1 MNCMKSLL
9 MGIGCCL
16 FTLPIYPPPLWSQN
30 EIVSRKADLNV
41 KTSRPD
47 ERVIV
52 RPATNSQLRS
62 GDITFPDGHQAF
74 EIADDWSSL
83 TFSLINY
90 RSDYTRHQVFYPSN
104 VLRIPIGTKIYSI
117 SLQVWCREP
126 ISSHG
131 DMRISLG
138 EISDE
143 NIPEYEYIE
152 SLEAYYEGS
161 DLINIDNN
169 SQSQVITYSFKE
181 AYVYNGGCL
190 IVDFFLTTKEN
201 EFSGW
206 VEGYGNEF
214 NGIYNLGCNWNEG
227 EEPYPYQYDQKPDV
241 ALEVEFPNDTPI
253 PYMPFSER
261 EQILGYASVGS
272 STTASYVTIENKG
285 GSDFTVSGL
294 DGSSHFR
301 LSNNNITVPAGSSK
315 QVGLV
320 FTPQSEGTWEE
331 NVSLVTSAGNLDL
344 TLTGTTYRQAPYKQ
358 EVVSSDNL
366 GDQLWDDR
374 KTITELSVSGTIGYN
389 DRGFFTEMPYL
400 VNLDMSTAV
409 TDMTDWW
416 KNDPTE
422 LSQIEQLALP
432 QGLQRFDFNGMDNL
446 QKLILPIG
454 FEYIS
459 SALPRSL
466 TYLISFA
473 LNPPNVYRDA
483 YEQECHQYIETV
495 YVPANAVEN
504 WKNHYD
510 WREKEILP
518 ITDEVLSGNLRHI
531 NVRDDI
537 TYTSDN
543 YPTGEVLVNIRP
555 DMELE
560 TATAGLTNQ
569 APLDMTKLSMSYR
582 LQNRYEYNGDYDG
595 LYLEQGAY
603 SSFIN
608 ENEETTLQVAR
619 YTLQVQ
625 PYTWHYVSF
634 PFDVPVSALQAQ
646 DPSVGYVIRYYDG
659 KRRGEYGTDIYN
671 NWKDV
676 DPNGTLQAGQG
687 YIIQTEYPSSSD
699 LFTFTWESEGEAI
712 QSLLRT
718 GEIEIPL
725 SNYPS
730 EYTNNAN
737 WNFVGNPYPSFFNI
751 QAIDYNAP
759 IIIWNGEGYT
769 ALSLA
774 DDTYA
779 LRPME
784 AFFTQ
789 KPEGTSSMVFRP
801 EGRQTNADVT
811 GSSFRAMP
819 NPERKLV
826 NLRLVGESYTD
837 RSRIV
842 INPKAELSYELTCDA
857 GKWMSPNPKVP
868 QLYSL
873 GEEGQRYA
881 INERPAGSGQI
892 PLGLYIGEA
901 GSYTL
906 KIVSDETTPEVYLVD
921 KYTNEQVLLN
931 REAYA
936 FHAEA
941 GTIDDRFE
949 VRLSESV
956 TGNELSK
963 TDDPVRLYTQ
973 EGSLYIQ
980 VSEPSDVRIY
990 TAWGVLA
997 TECQLKAGTTKIDL
1011 PAGLYLV
1018 NLNQATTHKVFIH

>member
-1 MNCMKSLL
+1 M
-9 MGIGCCL
+9 
-16 FTLPIYPPPLWSQN
+16 
-30 EIVSRKADLNV
+30 V
-41 KTSRPD
+41 
-47 ERVIV
+47 
-52 RPATNSQLRS
+52 
-62 GDITFPDGHQAF
+62 
-74 EIADDWSSL
+74 
-83 TFSLINY
+83 INY
-90 RSDYTRHQVFYPSN
+90 SKISQRNQLFYPSD
-104 VLRIPIGTKIYSI
+104 VLCLPIGAKIHSVSVYFRTNEEACSRGKM
-117 SLQVWCREP
+117 Q
-126 ISSHG
+126 
-131 DMRISLG
+131 ISLG
-138 EISDE
+138 EIAD
-143 NIPEYEYIE
+143 NDIPETSEFVEGQITEY
-152 SLEAYYEGS
+152 YNGS
-161 DLINIDNN
+161 DLVD
-169 SQSQVITYSFKE
+169 QLQTQEYITYSFNTPYEYK
-181 AYVYNGGCL
+181 GSCL
-190 IVDFFLTTKEN
+190 ILDLYATTQEISTDIPISTYFN
-201 EFSGW
+201 EFKSIHNIRS
-206 VEGYGNEF
+206 V
-214 NGIYNLGCNWNEG
+214 G
-227 EEPYPYQYDQKPDV
+227 EYSQFPDTRKPNIT
-241 ALEVEFPNDTPI
+241 LEVEFPKDKAI
-253 PYMPFSER
+253 PYIPFQDR

-272 STTASYVTIENKG
+272 SSTTSYVMLENKG
-285 GSDFTVSGL
+285 GSAFTVSGL
-294 DGSSHFR
+294 EGSSHFS
-301 LSNNNITVPAGSSK
+301 LSQSDITVPAGSSE

-331 NVSLVTSAGNLDL
+331 NVSLVTSAGNLGL
-344 TLTGTTYRQAPYKQ
+344 TLTGTTYRQAPYER

-366 GDQLWDDR
+366 GDQLWEDR
-374 KTITELSVSGTIGYN
+374 ETITELSVSGTVGYN
-389 DRGFFTEMPYL
+389 DRGFFTEMPNL
-400 VNLDMSTAV
+400 VNLDMSTAI
-409 TDMTDWW
+409 TDITYWNRNVQTD
-416 KNDPTE
+416 

-432 QGLQRFDFNGMDNL
+432 QGLQRFEFNGMDNL

-454 FEYIS
+454 FEAIQY
-459 SALPRSL
+459 ALPQGL

-473 LNPPNVYRDA
+473 QNPPYVNRPEYI
-483 YEQECHQYIETV
+483 QYIETV
-495 YVPANAVEN
+495 YVPTNAVEN

-510 WREKEILP
+510 WRQKEILS
-518 ITDEVLSGNLRHI
+518 ITDEVLNGNLRHI
-531 NVRDDI
+531 TVRNDI
-537 TYTSDN
+537 AYTPDN
-543 YPTGEVLVNIRP
+543 YPTGEIQVNIRP

-569 APLDMTKLSMSYR
+569 APLNMNKLSMSYR
-582 LQNRYEYNGDYDG
+582 LQNRADYGGDYDG
-595 LYLEQGAY
+595 LYLEQGSY

-608 ENEETTLQVAR
+608 ENEEATLQAAR
-619 YTLQVQ
+619 YTLQVK
-625 PYTWHYVSF
+625 PRTWHYVAF
-634 PFDVPVSALQAQ
+634 PFDVPASTLQAQ
-646 DPSVGYVIRYYDG
+646 DPSVEYVIRYYDG
-659 KRRGEYGTDIYN
+659 ERRGSYGMDQKN

-676 DPNGTLQAGQG
+676 DPNGTLKAGQG
-687 YIIQTEYPSSSD
+687 YIIQTEYPSSSN
-699 LFTFTWESEGEAI
+699 LFTVTWESEEEAI
-712 QSLLRT
+712 QSLLRA

-725 SNYPS
+725 SDYPS
-730 EYTNNAN
+730 TYTNNAN

-759 IIIWNGEGYT
+759 IIIWNGNGYT
-769 ALSLA
+769 ALSLT

-789 KPEGTSSMVFRP
+789 KPEGTSSMVFQP

-811 GSSFRAMP
+811 GSSFRALP
-819 NPERKLV
+819 NPERKLL

-873 GEEGQRYA
+873 GEAGQRYA

-906 KIVSDETTPEVYLVD
+906 KIVPDETTPEVYLVD

-963 TDDPVRLYTQ
+963 TDDLVRLYTQ

-990 TAWGVLA
+990 TALGVLA

>member
-1 MNCMKSLL
+1 MHEVITDWDRLL
-9 MGIGCCL
+9 FIYIFCL
-16 FTLPIYPPPLWSQN
+16 PPPLWSQN
-30 EIVSRKADLNV
+30 ETVSRKADLNV
-41 KTSRPD
+41 KTTRPD
-47 ERVIV
+47 KRTIV

-104 VLRIPIGTKIYSI
+104 ALRIPIGTKIYSI

-227 EEPYPYQYDQKPDV
+227 EEPYPYQYDQKPDI
-241 ALEVEFPNDTPI
+241 ALEVEFPNDAPI
-253 PYMPFSER
+253 PYVPFSDR
-261 EQILGYASVGS
+261 EQILGYASVGAS
-272 STTASYVTIENKG
+272 STTSYVTLENKG
-285 GSDFTVSGL
+285 GSAFTVSGL
-294 DGSSHFR
+294 EGSSHFS
-301 LSNNNITVPAGSSK
+301 LSNSNITVQAGSSE

-331 NVSLVTSAGNLDL
+331 NVSLVTSAGNLGL
-344 TLTGTTYRQAPYKQ
+344 TLTGTTYRQAPYER

-366 GDQLWDDR
+366 GDQLWPDR
-374 KTITELSVSGTIGYN
+374 ETITELSVSGTVGYS
-389 DRGFFTEMPYL
+389 DQGFFTEMPNL
-400 VNLDMSTAV
+400 VNLDMSTAI
-409 TDMTDWW
+409 TDITNWW
-416 KNDPTE
+416 RDPAE

-432 QGLQRFDFNGMDNL
+432 QGLLRFEFEGMDNL

-537 TYTSDN
+537 AYTSDN

-560 TATAGLTNQ
+560 TAVAGLTNQ
-569 APLDMTKLSMSYR
+569 APLNMTKLSLSYR
-582 LQNRYEYNGDYDG
+582 LQDRADYGGDYDG
-595 LYLEQGAY
+595 LYLEQGSY

-608 ENEETTLQVAR
+608 ENEEATLQTAR
-619 YTLQVQ
+619 YTLQVE
-625 PYTWHYVSF
+625 PRTWHYVAF

-646 DPSVGYVIRYYDG
+646 DPSAEYVIRL
-659 KRRGEYGTDIYN
+659 K
-671 NWKDV
+671 
-676 DPNGTLQAGQG
+676 AGQG
-687 YIIQTEYPSSSD
+687 YIIQTEYPSSSN

-725 SNYPS
+725 SDYPS
-730 EYTNNAN
+730 TYTNNAN

-759 IIIWNGEGYT
+759 IIIWNGNGYT
-769 ALSLA
+769 ALSLT

-789 KPEGTSSMVFRP
+789 KPERTSSMVFRP

-842 INPKAELSYELTCDA
+842 INPKAKLSYELTCDA

-873 GEEGQRYA
+873 GEAGQRYA

>member
-1 MNCMKSLL
+1 MHEVITEWDRL
-9 MGIGCCL
+9 L
-16 FTLPIYPPPLWSQN
+16 FTNLTSLPTPPPLCSQN
-30 EIVSRKADLNV
+30 ETVNQIENLNV

-47 ERVIV
+47 DHIIV
-52 RPATNSQLRS
+52 RPAINTQLRS
-62 GDITFPDGHQAF
+62 SEITFPDGHQAF
-74 EIADDWSSL
+74 EIAGENNSSS
-83 TFSLINY
+83 TMVINY
-90 RSDYTRHQVFYPSN
+90 SKISQRNQLFYPSD
-104 VLRIPIGTKIYSI
+104 VLCLPIGAKIHSVSVYFRTNEEACSRGKM
-117 SLQVWCREP
+117 Q
-126 ISSHG
+126 
-131 DMRISLG
+131 ISLG
-138 EISDE
+138 EIAD
-143 NIPEYEYIE
+143 NDIPETSEFVEGQITEY
-152 SLEAYYEGS
+152 YNGS
-161 DLINIDNN
+161 DLVD
-169 SQSQVITYSFKE
+169 QLQTQEYITYSFNTPYEYK
-181 AYVYNGGCL
+181 GSCL
-190 IVDFFLTTKEN
+190 ILDLYATTQEISTDIPISTYFN
-201 EFSGW
+201 EFKSIHNIRS
-206 VEGYGNEF
+206 V
-214 NGIYNLGCNWNEG
+214 G
-227 EEPYPYQYDQKPDV
+227 EYSQFPDTRKPNIT
-241 ALEVEFPNDTPI
+241 LEVEFPKDKAI
-253 PYMPFSER
+253 PYIPFQDR

-272 STTASYVTIENKG
+272 SSTTSYVMLENKG
-285 GSDFTVSGL
+285 GSAFTVSGL
-294 DGSSHFR
+294 EGSSHFS
-301 LSNNNITVPAGSSK
+301 LSQSDITVPAGSSE

-331 NVSLVTSAGNLDL
+331 NVSLVTSAGNLGL
-344 TLTGTTYRQAPYKQ
+344 TLTGTTYRQAPYER

-366 GDQLWDDR
+366 GDQLWEDR
-374 KTITELSVSGTIGYN
+374 ETITELSVSGTVGYN
-389 DRGFFTEMPYL
+389 DRGFFTEMPNL
-400 VNLDMSTAV
+400 VNLDMSTAI
-409 TDMTDWW
+409 TDITYWNRNVQTD
-416 KNDPTE
+416 

-432 QGLQRFDFNGMDNL
+432 QGLQRFEFNGMDNL

-454 FEYIS
+454 FEAIQY
-459 SALPRSL
+459 ALPQGL

-473 LNPPNVYRDA
+473 QNPPYVNRPEYI
-483 YEQECHQYIETV
+483 QYIETV
-495 YVPANAVEN
+495 YVPTNAVEN

-510 WREKEILP
+510 WRQKEILS
-518 ITDEVLSGNLRHI
+518 ITDEVLNGNLRHI
-531 NVRDDI
+531 TVRNDI
-537 TYTSDN
+537 AYTPDN
-543 YPTGEVLVNIRP
+543 YPTGEIQVNIRP

-569 APLDMTKLSMSYR
+569 APLNMNKLSMSYR
-582 LQNRYEYNGDYDG
+582 LQNRADYGGDYDG
-595 LYLEQGAY
+595 LYLEQGSY

-608 ENEETTLQVAR
+608 ENEEATLQAAR
-619 YTLQVQ
+619 YTLQVK
-625 PYTWHYVSF
+625 PRTWHYVAF
-634 PFDVPVSALQAQ
+634 PFDVPASTLQAQ
-646 DPSVGYVIRYYDG
+646 DPSVEYVIRYYDG
-659 KRRGEYGTDIYN
+659 ERRGSYGMDQKN

-676 DPNGTLQAGQG
+676 DPNGTLKAGQG
-687 YIIQTEYPSSSD
+687 YIIQTEYPSSSN
-699 LFTFTWESEGEAI
+699 LFTVTWESEEEAI
-712 QSLLRT
+712 QSLLRA

-725 SNYPS
+725 SDYPS
-730 EYTNNAN
+730 TYTNNAN

-759 IIIWNGEGYT
+759 IIIWNGNGYT
-769 ALSLA
+769 ALSLT

-789 KPEGTSSMVFRP
+789 KPEGTSSMVFQP

-811 GSSFRAMP
+811 GSSFRALP
-819 NPERKLV
+819 NPERKLL

-873 GEEGQRYA
+873 GEAGQRYA

-906 KIVSDETTPEVYLVD
+906 KIVPDETTPEVYLVD

-963 TDDPVRLYTQ
+963 TDDLVRLYTQ

-990 TAWGVLA
+990 TALGVLA

>member
-9 MGIGCCL
+9 IGIGCCL
-16 FTLPIYPPPLWSQN
+16 FTSSVYPPPLWSQN
-30 EIVSRKADLNV
+30 ETVSRKADLNV

-74 EIADDWSSL
+74 EIADGWSL
-83 TFSLINY
+83 FSSFFIDY
-90 RSDYTRHQVFYPSN
+90 SVDYTRHQVFYPSN
-104 VLRIPIGTKIYSI
+104 VLQFPIGTKIFSV
-117 SLQVWCREP
+117 SLKVDVNDP
-126 ISSHG
+126 ASSCG
-131 DMRISLG
+131 NMRISLG
-138 EISDE
+138 ETTEE
-143 NIPEYEYIE
+143 NIPEDTYIDP
-152 SLEAYYEGS
+152 LEVYYEGS
-161 DLINIDNN
+161 DLMDINDI
-169 SQSQVITYSFKE
+169 SQPQVITYSFKE
-181 AYVYNGGCL
+181 PYTYNGGCL
-190 IVDFFLTTKEN
+190 IVDFSLTTQEKGASSWIYVAQN
-201 EFSGW
+201 EIGD
-206 VEGYGNEF
+206 
-214 NGIYNLGCNWNEG
+214 IYNLRSEWNE
-227 EEPYPYQYDQKPDV
+227 EEGPHPYQYVQKPDV
-241 ALEVEFPNDTPI
+241 ALEVEFPNNDPI
-253 PYMPFSER
+253 PYIPFPDR

-272 STTASYVTIENKG
+272 SSTASYVTLENKG
-285 GSDFTVSGL
+285 SSDFTVSGL
-294 DGSSHFR
+294 EGSSHFK
-301 LSNNNITVPAGSSK
+301 LSNSNITVPAGSSE

-331 NVSLVTSAGNLDL
+331 NVSLVTSAGNLGL
-344 TLTGTTYRQAPYKQ
+344 TLTGTTYRQAPYER

-366 GDQLWDDR
+366 GDQLWPDR
-374 KTITELSVSGTIGYN
+374 ETITELSVSGTVGYS
-389 DRGFFTEMPYL
+389 DQGFFTEMPNL
-400 VNLDMSTAV
+400 VNLDMSTAI
-409 TDMTDWW
+409 TDITNWW
-416 KNDPTE
+416 RDPAE

-432 QGLQRFDFNGMDNL
+432 QGLLRFEFEGMDNL

-537 TYTSDN
+537 AYTSDN

-560 TATAGLTNQ
+560 TAVAGLTNQ
-569 APLDMTKLSMSYR
+569 APLNMTKLSLSYR
-582 LQNRYEYNGDYDG
+582 LQDRADYGGDYDG
-595 LYLEQGAY
+595 LYLEQGSY

-608 ENEETTLQVAR
+608 ENEEATLQTAR
-619 YTLQVQ
+619 YTLQVE
-625 PYTWHYVSF
+625 PRTWHYVAF

-646 DPSVGYVIRYYDG
+646 DPSAEYVIRYYDG
-659 KRRGEYGTDIYN
+659 ERRGEYGTDIYN

-676 DPNGTLQAGQG
+676 DPNGTLKAGQG
-687 YIIQTEYPSSSD
+687 YIIQTEYPSSSN

-725 SNYPS
+725 SDYPS
-730 EYTNNAN
+730 TYTNNAN

-759 IIIWNGEGYT
+759 IIIWNGNGYT
-769 ALSLA
+769 ALSLT

-779 LRPME
+779 LRPLE

-789 KPEGTSSMVFRP
+789 KPEGTSSMIFQP
-801 EGRQTNADVT
+801 GGRQTNADVT
-811 GSSFRAMP
+811 GSSFRAFP
-819 NPERKLV
+819 NPERKLL

-842 INPKAELSYELTCDA
+842 INPKAKLSYELTCDA

-873 GEEGQRYA
+873 GEAGQRYA

>member
-1 MNCMKSLL
+1 MHEVITDGDRLL
-9 MGIGCCL
+9 FIHIADL
-16 FTLPIYPPPLWSQN
+16 PPPLWSQN
-30 EIVSRKADLNV
+30 ETVSRKVDLSV

-47 ERVIV
+47 KRTIV

-74 EIADDWSSL
+74 EIAGENHSYSAMV
-83 TFSLINY
+83 I
-90 RSDYTRHQVFYPSN
+90 DYSEISQRNQLFYPSD
-104 VLRIPIGTKIYSI
+104 VLCLPIGTKIHSI
-117 SLQVWCREP
+117 SVYFRADEEVNSRGNMQ
-126 ISSHG
+126 
-131 DMRISLG
+131 ISLG
-138 EISDE
+138 EIADNE
-143 NIPEYEYIE
+143 IPETSDFVEDQITEYYNE
-152 SLEAYYEGS
+152 S
-161 DLINIDNN
+161 DLVD
-169 SQSQVITYSFKE
+169 QLQTQEYITYSFNTPYEYK
-181 AYVYNGGCL
+181 GSCL
-190 IVDFFLTTKEN
+190 IIDLYATTQEVSTDIHISTPFN
-201 EFSGW
+201 EFES
-206 VEGYGNEF
+206 
-214 NGIYNLGCNWNEG
+214 IYNIRSVG
-227 EEPYPYQYDQKPDV
+227 EHSQFSDTWKPNI
-241 ALEVEFPNDTPI
+241 ALEVEFPNNDPI
-253 PYMPFSER
+253 PYLPFPDR

-272 STTASYVTIENKG
+272 SSTASYVTLENKG
-285 GSDFTVSGL
+285 SSDFTVSGL
-294 DGSSHFR
+294 EGSSHFK
-301 LSNNNITVPAGSSK
+301 LSNSNITVPAGSSE

-331 NVSLVTSAGNLDL
+331 NVSLVTSAGNLGL
-344 TLTGTTYRQAPYKQ
+344 TLTGTTYRQAPYER

-366 GDQLWDDR
+366 GDQLWPDR
-374 KTITELSVSGTIGYN
+374 ETITELSVSGTVGYS
-389 DRGFFTEMPYL
+389 DQGFFTEMPNL
-400 VNLDMSTAV
+400 VNLDMSTAI
-409 TDMTDWW
+409 TDITNWW
-416 KNDPTE
+416 RDPAE

-432 QGLQRFDFNGMDNL
+432 QGLLRFEFEGMDNL

-537 TYTSDN
+537 AYTSDN

-560 TATAGLTNQ
+560 TAVAGLTNQ
-569 APLDMTKLSMSYR
+569 APLNMTKLSLSYR
-582 LQNRYEYNGDYDG
+582 LQDRADYGGDYDG
-595 LYLEQGAY
+595 LYLEQGSY

-608 ENEETTLQVAR
+608 ENEEATLQTAR
-619 YTLQVQ
+619 YTLQVE
-625 PYTWHYVSF
+625 PRTWHYVAF

-646 DPSVGYVIRYYDG
+646 DPSAEYVIRYYDG
-659 KRRGEYGTDIYN
+659 ERRGEYGTDIYN

-676 DPNGTLQAGQG
+676 DPNGTLKAGQG
-687 YIIQTEYPSSSD
+687 YIIQTEYPSSSN

-725 SNYPS
+725 SDYPS
-730 EYTNNAN
+730 TYTNNAN

-759 IIIWNGEGYT
+759 IIIWNGNGYT
-769 ALSLA
+769 ALSLT

-779 LRPME
+779 LRPLE

-789 KPEGTSSMVFRP
+789 KPEGTSSMIFQP
-801 EGRQTNADVT
+801 GGRQTNADVT
-811 GSSFRAMP
+811 GSSFRAFP
-819 NPERKLV
+819 NPERKLL

-842 INPKAELSYELTCDA
+842 INPKAKLSYELTCDA

-873 GEEGQRYA
+873 GEAGQRYA

>member
-1 MNCMKSLL
+1 MVIDYSE
-9 MGIGCCL
+9 I
-16 FTLPIYPPPLWSQN
+16 SQRN
-30 EIVSRKADLNV
+30 
-41 KTSRPD
+41 
-47 ERVIV
+47 
-52 RPATNSQLRS
+52 QL
-62 GDITFPDGHQAF
+62 
-74 EIADDWSSL
+74 
-83 TFSLINY
+83 
-90 RSDYTRHQVFYPSN
+90 FYPSN
-104 VLRIPIGTKIYSI
+104 VLCLPIGTKIHSI
-117 SLQVWCREP
+117 SVYFRTNEEARSRGNMQ
-126 ISSHG
+126 IA
-131 DMRISLG
+131 LG
-138 EISDE
+138 EIADNE
-143 NIPEYEYIE
+143 IPETSEFLEGQITEY
-152 SLEAYYEGS
+152 YNGS
-161 DLINIDNN
+161 DLVD
-169 SQSQVITYSFKE
+169 QLQTQGYITYSFNTPYE
-181 AYVYNGGCL
+181 YNGSCL
-190 IVDFFLTTKEN
+190 IIDLHATTQDVSTDIHISTYFN
-201 EFSGW
+201 EFES
-206 VEGYGNEF
+206 
-214 NGIYNLGCNWNEG
+214 IYNIRSVG
-227 EEPYPYQYDQKPDV
+227 EHSQFSDTWKPNIT
-241 ALEVEFPNDTPI
+241 LEVEFPKDRAI
-253 PYMPFSER
+253 PYLPFPDR

-272 STTASYVTIENKG
+272 SSTASYVTLENKG
-285 GSDFTVSGL
+285 SSDFTVSGL
-294 DGSSHFR
+294 EGSSHFK
-301 LSNNNITVPAGSSK
+301 LSNSNITVPAGSSE

-331 NVSLVTSAGNLDL
+331 NVSLVTSAGNLGL
-344 TLTGTTYRQAPYKQ
+344 TLTGTTYRQAPYER

-366 GDQLWDDR
+366 GDQLWPDR
-374 KTITELSVSGTIGYN
+374 ETITELSVSGTVGYS
-389 DRGFFTEMPYL
+389 DQGFFTEMPNL
-400 VNLDMSTAV
+400 VNLDMSTAI
-409 TDMTDWW
+409 TDITNWW
-416 KNDPTE
+416 RDPAE

-432 QGLQRFDFNGMDNL
+432 QGLLRFEFEGMDNL

-537 TYTSDN
+537 AYTSDN

-560 TATAGLTNQ
+560 TAVAGLTNQ
-569 APLDMTKLSMSYR
+569 APLNMTKLSLSYR
-582 LQNRYEYNGDYDG
+582 LQDRADYGGDYDG
-595 LYLEQGAY
+595 LYLEQGSY

-608 ENEETTLQVAR
+608 ENEEATLQTAR
-619 YTLQVQ
+619 YTLQVE
-625 PYTWHYVSF
+625 PRTWHYVAF

-646 DPSVGYVIRYYDG
+646 DPSAEYVIRYYDG
-659 KRRGEYGTDIYN
+659 ERRGEYGTDIYN

-676 DPNGTLQAGQG
+676 DPNGTLKAGQG
-687 YIIQTEYPSSSD
+687 YIIQTEYPSSSN

-725 SNYPS
+725 SDYPS
-730 EYTNNAN
+730 TYTNNAN

-759 IIIWNGEGYT
+759 IIIWNGNGYT
-769 ALSLA
+769 ALSLT

-779 LRPME
+779 LRPLE

-789 KPEGTSSMVFRP
+789 KPEETSSMIFQP
-801 EGRQTNADVT
+801 WGRQTNADVT
-811 GSSFRAMP
+811 GSSFRAFP
-819 NPERKLV
+819 NPERKLL

-842 INPKAELSYELTCDA
+842 INPKAKLSYELTCDA

-873 GEEGQRYA
+873 GEAGQRYA

-906 KIVSDETTPEVYLVD
+906 KIVSDETTPEVYLED

-949 VRLSESV
+949 VRLLESV

>member
-1 MNCMKSLL
+1 M
-9 MGIGCCL
+9 
-16 FTLPIYPPPLWSQN
+16 
-30 EIVSRKADLNV
+30 
-41 KTSRPD
+41 
-47 ERVIV
+47 
-52 RPATNSQLRS
+52 RS
-62 GDITFPDGHQAF
+62 SEITFPDGHQAF
-74 EIADDWSSL
+74 EIAGENNSSS
-83 TFSLINY
+83 TMVINY
-90 RSDYTRHQVFYPSN
+90 SKISQRNQLFYPSD
-104 VLRIPIGTKIYSI
+104 VLCLPIGAKIHSVSVYFRTNEEACSRGKM
-117 SLQVWCREP
+117 Q
-126 ISSHG
+126 
-131 DMRISLG
+131 ISLG
-138 EISDE
+138 EIAD
-143 NIPEYEYIE
+143 NDIPETSEFVEGQITEY
-152 SLEAYYEGS
+152 YNGS
-161 DLINIDNN
+161 DLVD
-169 SQSQVITYSFKE
+169 QLQTQEYITYSFNTPYEYK
-181 AYVYNGGCL
+181 GSCL
-190 IVDFFLTTKEN
+190 ILDLYATTQEISTDIPISTYFN
-201 EFSGW
+201 EFKSIHNIRS
-206 VEGYGNEF
+206 V
-214 NGIYNLGCNWNEG
+214 G
-227 EEPYPYQYDQKPDV
+227 EYSQFPDTRKPNIT
-241 ALEVEFPNDTPI
+241 LEVEFPKDKAI
-253 PYMPFSER
+253 PYIPFQDR

-272 STTASYVTIENKG
+272 SSTTSYVMLENKG
-285 GSDFTVSGL
+285 GSAFTVSGL
-294 DGSSHFR
+294 EGSSHFS
-301 LSNNNITVPAGSSK
+301 LSQSDITVPAGSSE

-331 NVSLVTSAGNLDL
+331 NVSLVTSAGNLGL
-344 TLTGTTYRQAPYKQ
+344 TLTGTTYRQAPYER

-366 GDQLWDDR
+366 GDQLWEDR
-374 KTITELSVSGTIGYN
+374 ETITELSVSGTVGYN
-389 DRGFFTEMPYL
+389 DRGFFTEMPNL
-400 VNLDMSTAV
+400 VNLDMSTAI
-409 TDMTDWW
+409 TDITYWNRNVQTD
-416 KNDPTE
+416 

-432 QGLQRFDFNGMDNL
+432 QGLQRFEFNGMDNL

-454 FEYIS
+454 FEAIQY
-459 SALPRSL
+459 ALPQGL

-473 LNPPNVYRDA
+473 QNPPYVNRPEYI
-483 YEQECHQYIETV
+483 QYIETV
-495 YVPANAVEN
+495 YVPTNAVEN

-510 WREKEILP
+510 WRQKEILS
-518 ITDEVLSGNLRHI
+518 ITDEVLNGNLRHI
-531 NVRDDI
+531 TVRNDI
-537 TYTSDN
+537 AYTPDN
-543 YPTGEVLVNIRP
+543 YPTGEIQVNIRP

-569 APLDMTKLSMSYR
+569 APLNMNKLSMSYR
-582 LQNRYEYNGDYDG
+582 LQNRADYGGDYDG
-595 LYLEQGAY
+595 LYLEQGSY

-608 ENEETTLQVAR
+608 ENEEATLQAAR
-619 YTLQVQ
+619 YTLQVK
-625 PYTWHYVSF
+625 PRTWHYVAF
-634 PFDVPVSALQAQ
+634 PFDVPASTLQAQ
-646 DPSVGYVIRYYDG
+646 DPSVEYVIRYYDG
-659 KRRGEYGTDIYN
+659 ERRGSYGMDQKN

-676 DPNGTLQAGQG
+676 DPNGTLKAGQG
-687 YIIQTEYPSSSD
+687 YIIQTEYPSSSN
-699 LFTFTWESEGEAI
+699 LFTVTWESEEEAI
-712 QSLLRT
+712 QSLLRA

-725 SNYPS
+725 SDYPS
-730 EYTNNAN
+730 TYTNNAN

-759 IIIWNGEGYT
+759 IIIWNGNGYT
-769 ALSLA
+769 ALSLT

-789 KPEGTSSMVFRP
+789 KPEGTSSMVFQP

-811 GSSFRAMP
+811 GSSFRALP
-819 NPERKLV
+819 NPERKLL

-873 GEEGQRYA
+873 GEAGQRYA

-906 KIVSDETTPEVYLVD
+906 KIVPDETTPEVYLVD

-963 TDDPVRLYTQ
+963 TDDLVRLYTQ

-990 TAWGVLA
+990 TALGVLA